1 MLSAASPQNMKILR
15 PIALLLAALAIT
27 PCLLSAQT
35 VESRRKALNTVFTDK
50 WEDDLRSSPE
60 FASSIGDYRYND
72 QLTDYSVKAY
82 NDQLAR
88 GRVYIERLGAIES
101 TGFTDQE
108 KLSRDLMIRQLVT
121 DQEEARFKPWQMPV
135 NQFSGL
141 HTELAQLPSQ
151 LRFTTVKDYDDW
163 IARLQKVPVVIQQI
177 TDNMS
182 VGIEDHR
189 MPPKYLMEKV
199 LVQVNAI
206 ATTKPED
213 SPFALPLKKI
223 PSTISAKEQER
234 IKQQT
239 LDAIS
244 KSVLPAY
251 SRFSRFLEKEY
262 IPAGRT
268 DPGAWSLPDGPAFY
282 AFAVRQSTTTDLTPD
297 QIHQIGLDEVK
308 RNEAEMLVIAQKL
321 GFKDLKS
328 MQASI
333 ATNPKLHAASKEAL
347 LAVYQG
353 YLDQMRPKLPQLF
366 GRLPKAPLVVEAMPA
381 YIEKDQAAAF
391 YQHGTPDG
399 SIPGK
404 VVINTYNATQR
415 SLADVEAVA
424 YHEGLPGHHLQISIS
439 QELQGLPEFRKHMY
453 FTAYTE
459 GWGLYSER
467 LGKDVGFYQD
477 PYSDYG
483 RLEAD
488 NWRAI
493 RLVVDTGVHS
503 KHWTRDQMVE
513 FFRQHSAIDETNI
526 QAETD
531 RYIAWPA
538 QALGYKIGQLKLLE
552 LRQQAQQAL
561 GPKFDIK
568 AFHDQILDSGAL
580 PMDML
585 QERVNVWIAQQKGSK

>member
-35 VESRRKALNTVFTDK
+35 VESRRKALNSVFTDK

-135 NQFSGL
+135 NQFSGP
-141 HTELAQLPSQ
+141 HTGLAQLPSQ

-163 IARLQKVPVVIQQI
+163 IARLQKVPVVLQQI

-182 VGIEDHR
+182 AGIEDRR

-206 ATTKPED
+206 ANTKPED

-251 SRFSRFLEKEY
+251 SRFSRFVEKEY

-282 AFAVRQSTTTDLTPD
+282 AFAVRHSTTTDLTPD

-347 LAVYQG
+347 LAAYQG

-404 VVINTYNATQR
+404 VAINTYNATQR

-585 QERVNVWIAQQKGSK
+585 QERINVWIAQQKGSK